1 MASLGL
7 GIRLCGFV
15 LTTYDD
21 ASVAVLQKMHADSF
35 SQGRMGTSISNDPT
49 AAFAAF
55 GLLNFGKGVGNV
67 LSGPISGALLGS
79 SHVDVRNYGVGRYKS
94 VILFTGSCM
103 ALSGAIIALSYL
115 RLLKGGRSRSA
126 R

>member
-1 MASLGL
+1 
-7 GIRLCGFV
+7 
-15 LTTYDD
+15 
-21 ASVAVLQKMHADSF
+21 
-35 SQGRMGTSISNDPT
+35 MGTSISNDPT

-67 LSGPISGALLGS
+67 LSGPISGALLGD
-79 SHVDVRNYGVGRYKS
+79 SHVAVRNYGVGRYKS

-103 ALSGAIIALSYL
+103 ALSGAVIALSYL
-115 RLLKGGRSRSA
+115 RLLKGGRSRSS

>member
-1 MASLGL
+1 
-7 GIRLCGFV
+7 
-15 LTTYDD
+15 
-21 ASVAVLQKMHADSF
+21 
-35 SQGRMGTSISNDPT
+35 MGTAISSDPT

-67 LSGPISGALLGS
+67 LSGPISGALIGGAN
-79 SHVDVRNYGVGRYKS
+79 VKVREYGAARYKP
-94 VILFTGSCM
+94 VILFTGSCI

-115 RLLKGGRSRSA
+115 RLLKVSRSR

>member
-1 MASLGL
+1 
-7 GIRLCGFV
+7 
-15 LTTYDD
+15 
-21 ASVAVLQKMHADSF
+21 MHANSF

-115 RLLKGGRSRSA
+115 RVLKGGRSRSS

>member
-1 MASLGL
+1 
-7 GIRLCGFV
+7 
-15 LTTYDD
+15 
-21 ASVAVLQKMHADSF
+21 
-35 SQGRMGTSISNDPT
+35 MGTSISNDPT

-67 LSGPISGALLGS
+67 LSGPISGALLGKNN
-79 SHVDVRNYGVGRYKS
+79 VDVHDYGVGRYKS

-115 RLLKGGRSRSA
+115 RLLKGRRSRSS